1 MTKPEGA
8 TAPALPDTKT
18 HKEVKGKLMRKKS
31 ENIYNAEAARK
42 ESMDVREKWNK
53 TVKKGKGKGK
63 GKGKDKGKG
72 KGKGKGWVKKRTSI
86 EEAAAEKDSEKVMAQ
101 LDRIDKQVE
110 IKVRKSIQSELP
122 PKPIKL
128 KEPKFV
134 KISSINPDGKGLN
147 IYAKVMKEAVVVND
161 TISHVTVGD
170 ETGVVTLSVRPENPM
185 TKRIEVGKVMRIQNT
200 HVVMI
205 KGFVN
210 LDMDKW
216 SMVKVEGEI
225 DGDVKESN
233 NVSAVEYE
241 LS

>member
-1 MTKPEGA
+1 
-8 TAPALPDTKT
+8 
-18 HKEVKGKLMRKKS
+18 MRKKS
-31 ENIYNAEAARK
+31 ENIYNAEVARK

-86 EEAAAEKDSEKVMAQ
+86 EEAAAEKDSEAVMAQ
-101 LDRIDKQVE
+101 LNRLDKQVE

-122 PKPIKL
+122 PKL
-128 KEPKFV
+128 KKPKFV

-147 IYAKVMKEAVVVND
+147 IYAKVMKEAVAVND

-170 ETGVVTLSVRPENPM
+170 ETGVITLSVRPENPM

-205 KGFVN
+205 KGFIN
-210 LDMDKW
+210 LDFDKW
-216 SMVKVEGEI
+216 SMLKVEGEI